1 MLSDTGAR
9 IALPAS
15 ATKRGYAFEYL
26 ILSYYKRI
34 TAIEVEEWSSCVY
47 GESGK
52 LYQCDGILHDGR
64 KRYLLE
70 AKFFENRPASIR
82 DVRPERREQAAVDI
96 GCDSIL
102 CVSLNGFD
110 ESVYEWKRKSRLEI
124 ILLRWSDIRADLLS
138 KISGFSTVLLDNFQI
153 SGQKAI
159 SDSGSTLHFEHPPEL
174 KPFSKFPEF
183 VSFPDRVEI
192 WLRRLPKLAAYQR
205 QLEAGRFLYLD
216 AKKTVEFVAGRESDL
231 SLFEAWEIED
241 EFSGYSARVYKA
253 LKVTVQALSEH
264 DNSSERDL
272 QAPLQS
278 LGWKTGETGIRRSL
292 DDLVLLGFASK
303 CRESGRRKYIL
314 TPLGY
319 AFANGGQKS
328 DEIFLEQL
336 RKWQPYRFMRN
347 AVLAG
352 KSTSKRDNVIKYFKR
367 QYRPYE
373 PHARCL
379 FNGNTT
385 DGLLVLFNQF
395 G

>member
-1 MLSDTGAR
+1 LINDTGAR

-26 ILSYYKRI
+26 ILSYYNRI
-34 TAIEVEEWSSCVY
+34 TAIEVEDWSSCIY
-47 GESGK
+47 GKSGK
-52 LYQCDGILHDGR
+52 LYQCDGILYDGH

-82 DVRPERREQAAVDI
+82 DVHPERREKAAIDI
-96 GCDSIL
+96 ACDSII

-110 ESVYEWKRKSRLEI
+110 ESVYEWKRKSQLEI
-124 ILLRWSDIRADLLS
+124 ILLRWSDIRVDLLS

-153 SGQKAI
+153 SEQKAV
-159 SDSGSTLHFEHPPEL
+159 SDSGSTLYFEHPPEV

-192 WLRRLPKLAAYQR
+192 WLRRLLKLADYQG
-205 QLEAGRFLYLD
+205 QLKAGRFVYFD

-231 SLFEAWEIED
+231 SLLEAWEIED
-241 EFSGYSARVYKA
+241 TFSGYSARVYNA
-253 LKVTVQALSEH
+253 LKATAQVLSRH
-264 DNSSERDL
+264 NNSSEKGL
-272 QAPLQS
+272 QTPLQV

-292 DDLVLLGFASK
+292 DNLVLLGFASK
-303 CRESGRRKYIL
+303 VRTDGRRKYIL
-314 TPLGY
+314 TPLGH
-319 AFANGGQKS
+319 AFANGGRKS
-328 DEIFLEQL
+328 DEIFVEQL
-336 RKWQPYRFMRN
+336 RKWLPYRFMKD
-347 AVLAG
+347 AISSG
-352 KSTSKRDNVIKYFKR
+352 KVMPKRDDIIKYFKC

-373 PHARCL
+373 PYAKCL
-379 FNGNTT
+379 FNDNTT